1 MEGNNVAVVAVGGN
15 SLIKDEDHQT
25 LPYQEEAAVESM
37 RHIAAMIEEGW
48 EVVITHGNGPQVGFL
63 LRRSELARHEMHDIP
78 LDYAGADTQGATGYM
93 FKKALHNE
101 FLDRG
106 VDKETAAVVT
116 QTVVDRDD
124 PAFQSP
130 SKPIGSFMDEET
142 AREREREEGWTVVE
156 DANRGWRRVVASPAP
171 SRIVEADVIQTLIRD
186 GFVVI
191 AAGGGGIP
199 VIEEEDGH
207 LKGVAAVI
215 DKDHSSAL
223 LANMIGAGVLL
234 ISTAVPQVAL
244 NFGKPDQKWLGELTL
259 EEAKRYQDEGHFAKG
274 SMGPK
279 VAAAIDF
286 LERGGERAIITNP
299 ENITRALRGETGT
312 SIVAQ
317 ARQEGSVSKR

>member
-1 MEGNNVAVVAVGGN
+1 VDGRGVAVVAVGGN
-15 SLIKDEDHQT
+15 SLVKDENHQA
-25 LPYQEEAAVESM
+25 LPYQEAAAAETM
-37 RHIAAMIEEGW
+37 RHLAEMIRQGW

-63 LRRSELARHEMHDIP
+63 LRRSDLARHELHDIP

-101 FLDRG
+101 FAARDM
-106 VDKETAAVVT
+106 DKTAVAVVT

-124 PAFQSP
+124 PAFGDP
-130 SKPIGSFMDEET
+130 SKPIGSFMDEAT
-142 AREREREEGWTVVE
+142 AKEREQREGWTVVL

-171 SRIVEADVIQTLIRD
+171 VRIVEADVIGSLIED

-199 VIEEEDGH
+199 VVEEEGGR
-207 LKGVAAVI
+207 LRGVAAVI

-223 LANMIGAGVLL
+223 LANMIGANLFL
-234 ISTAVPQVAL
+234 ISTAVEKVAL
-244 NFGKPDQKWLGELTL
+244 NFGKPDQEWLDRLTL
-259 EEAKRYQDEGHFAKG
+259 EDARGYQSEGHFAKG

-279 VAAAIDF
+279 VAAAMSF

-299 ENITRALRGETGT
+299 ENIPRALQGETGT
-312 SIVAQ
+312 TIVP
-317 ARQEGSVSKR
+317 

>member
-1 MEGNNVAVVAVGGN
+1 VDGRGVAVVAVGGN
-15 SLIKDEDHQT
+15 SLVKDENHQA
-25 LPYQEEAAVESM
+25 LPYQEAAAAETM
-37 RHIAAMIEEGW
+37 RHLAEMIRQGW

-63 LRRSELARHEMHDIP
+63 LRRSDLARHELHDIP

-101 FLDRG
+101 FAARDM
-106 VDKETAAVVT
+106 DKTAVAVVT

-124 PAFQSP
+124 PAFGDP
-130 SKPIGSFMDEET
+130 SKPIGSFMDEAT
-142 AREREREEGWTVVE
+142 AKEREQREGWTVVL

-171 SRIVEADVIQTLIRD
+171 VRIVEADVIGSLIED

-199 VIEEEDGH
+199 VVEEEGGR
-207 LKGVAAVI
+207 LRGVAAVI

-223 LANMIGAGVLL
+223 LANMIGANLFL
-234 ISTAVPQVAL
+234 ISTAVEKVAL
-244 NFGKPDQKWLGELTL
+244 NFGKPDQEWLDRLTL
-259 EEAKRYQDEGHFAKG
+259 EDARGYQSEGHFAKG

-279 VAAAIDF
+279 VAAAISF

-299 ENITRALRGETGT
+299 ENIPRALQGEAGT
-312 SIVAQ
+312 TIVP
-317 ARQEGSVSKR
+317 